1 MDKGY
6 CIRYEGTNH
15 SPSHKHTG
23 KTKRYLLC
31 VLLVSFVL
39 AGTLFTNLRQ
49 QLYSFIIPG
58 NDAVT
63 VQAFDTL
70 VHSLSEGKEPV
81 KALTAF
87 CSDIV
92 FADG

>member
-6 CIRYEGTNH
+6 CICYEGINH
-15 SPSHKHTG
+15 SPIHKHTG
-23 KTKRYLLC
+23 KTKRFLLC
-31 VLLVSFVL
+31 VLLISL
-39 AGTLFTNLRQ
+39 LLTGTFFTNLRR

-70 VHSLSEGKEPV
+70 IHSLSEGKEPL

-92 FADG
+92 FTDG